1 MDSVVADLPSGPL
14 DFYRKESSFNWKDMV
29 LFIDGKELHQFKVCQ
44 VLSSTLRWLVVV
56 NDFESS
62 MF

>member
-1 MDSVVADLPSGPL
+1 MDHGVADLPSGPL
-14 DFYRKESSFNWKDMV
+14 DFYRKASSFNWKDMV

-44 VLSSTLRWLVVV
+44 FLSTTLKWLVLV
-56 NDFESS
+56 NDFELS